1 MTENKSLAPAV
12 DWSGIEKVLIKGDL
26 SSLNEEQKI
35 KYYQQMCASVG
46 LNALS
51 RPFEYLTLNNKLVL
65 YARKDATDQLRKLY
79 GVSIAPPTTQ
89 VVDGLCIVTVH
100 ARTFDGREDSDI
112 GVVTVDNLKG
122 DARANAIMKA
132 HTKAKRRVTL
142 SICGL
147 GMLDETEIETIPNAQ
162 QSLPAAGAAVV
173 TVQPRQLEPPAQL
186 TAALDLLTQI
196 RAETSRLYP
205 SDAEHQKELYQV
217 FSGGRSSADTAPAE
231 LPGILEGLKK
241 LTTRDQARQ
250 LLLRARKVAEIR
262 THLNGLTL
270 PALMYQDVMGALLD
284 GHALDPHTRTI
295 QELNAA
301 WERASK
307 LKTLDDAERFLQPE
321 DDWLADVPQSVLA
334 DEAAVRA

>member
-26 SSLNEEQKI
+26 ASLNDEQKV
-35 KYYQQMCASVG
+35 KYYQQMCASIG

-79 GVSIAPPTTQ
+79 GVSISPPTTQ

-112 GVVTVDNLKG
+112 GVVTIENLKG

-147 GMLDETEIETIPNAQ
+147 GMLDETEIETIPQAATQQPTNAIQ
-162 QSLPAAGAAVV
+162 VV
-173 TVQPRQLEPPAQL
+173 TVEPKQLAAAAQE
-186 TAALDLLTQI
+186 TAGPDLLTQI
-196 RAETSRLYP
+196 RAETERLYP
-205 SDAEHQKELYQV
+205 RDQQHQKELYQV

-231 LPGILEGLKK
+231 LAGILAGLKA

-250 LLLRARKVAEIR
+250 LLLRARRVAEIR
-262 THLNGLTL
+262 AHLGGLGFDPVTYEQVVA
-270 PALMYQDVMGALLD
+270 ALGGLN
-284 GHALDPHTRTI
+284 PHTRSI
-295 QELNAA
+295 QDLNTA
-301 WERASK
+301 WERATK
-307 LKTLDDAERFLQPE
+307 LKSPADAEELLAAPE
-321 DDWLADVPQSVLA
+321 DDWLADVPQSVL
-334 DEAAVRA
+334 DQEAAVRA